1 MKNEEKTT
9 EEKIFHFEKLTPT
22 ADADTSVYE
31 KALDFVF
38 ENNDVKNIAISGAYG
53 SGKSSML
60 NSYKKKNSERKF
72 MHLSLAHFQTENGG
86 KPTEENV
93 LEGKILNQLIHQ
105 IDASKIPQTNFKV
118 KKKISAKRIIAGV
131 SLTLLFLMSLFYA
144 IFFSGWESFVKTL
157 SASFVL
163 NILQETLSPWA
174 RLISG
179 VVVLGLLG
187 LFIYKIIKAQLNKN
201 IFKKLSIQG
210 NEIEIF
216 EDSKESYFDKYLN
229 EVLYLFENVEADV
242 IVFEDMDRFDAH
254 QIFERLR
261 EINTLV
267 NLQLEKKN
275 KVLRFFYLLKDDI
288 FISKDRTKFFDFI
301 IPIVP
306 IVDSSNSYDQFI
318 AHLKKTGIFE
328 KFTQKFLK
336 GLSLYIDD
344 MRLLKNICNE
354 FLIYFNRLDKIE
366 LSYDKMLAI
375 IAYKNLFPRDFS
387 ELQLG
392 RGFVAN
398 LFSKKDDFV
407 SEETE
412 NIQKEID
419 LLNSQ
424 IEKYKSEVATSI
436 EELDTIFWDKSSST
450 YRRSNI
456 ENYLSGDNLKEYR
469 SRKENLKKRKEISL
483 ETLEQKVVEL
493 NKRKQELGGLQLFEI
508 ITRDN
513 IDTIFATKHVD
524 DAGNEN
530 DFKEI
535 RENDYFKLLKFL
547 IRNGYLDESYSDY
560 MTYFYEN
567 SLTVVDKNFLRSITD
582 KVSKEYNYELRSPE
596 LVFSHLSEFDFDEPE
611 VLNFSLFTYLLA
623 TKKEKF
629 LRKIIVQ
636 LRDDKKFDF
645 VWEYFEKRIEKE
657 NLLKILAKE
666 WPQLLLEVVNTE
678 VWSKEQIKCFS
689 VEILVCLTMEELES
703 CNQNNCLTKL
713 ISLDDKYLD
722 IATPNINR
730 IINAFKHLNVKFEK
744 INYQA
749 SNKDLFDE
757 VYKNSLYS
765 LNYDNIELMLKV
777 FGNASE
783 EEIKHKNYSVINSM
797 KDGCIKTYVDLNIV
811 DYLNVVLDNSEGQ
824 IFDEEN
830 VVTSILNNTLI
841 QKTQKENY
849 LSQLKSCIIDL
860 TKIEDFSYWS
870 KVINAENLVFS
881 EKNILEYFIK
891 SKALD
896 DILLNYINKT
906 DKIIDLSSLVEEYE
920 IITNF
925 FNTCLINNGLKND
938 KYEQIIR
945 SIGIKVKSFNV
956 ADLSNEKV
964 LILIKEK
971 TILMNEE
978 NLVFVRENYATV
990 LLEFIEVN
998 INDYL
1003 SIMDENLL
1011 EHKEVLEILDWDIDE
1026 KIKLQLLSFDDTSI
1040 SILNKNYPIGI
1051 QSHILKNN
1059 YDERDEAFLY
1069 DKYSNL
1075 DETIRDIVFG
1085 IVLRDVDNIIEE
1097 KKPLDYKLLHEL
1109 LTKDNILLETKVEI
1123 LVSQFNY
1130 IGEDLIKE
1138 LLLLL
1143 GLSKFL
1149 DIFNSYK
1156 KPRFEINPQNELLL
1170 IAFKG
1175 KGWIFEY
1182 YQDDKRPDTYLIRRR
1197 PPIKNLPTELL

>member
-38 ENNDVKNIAISGAYG
+38 ENNDVKNVAISGAYG

-72 MHLSLAHFQTENGG
+72 MHLSLAHFQTENGD
-86 KPTEENV
+86 KPTDENV

-105 IDASKIPQTNFKV
+105 INASKIPQTNFKV
-118 KKKISAKRIIAGV
+118 KKKISTKRIVVGA
-131 SLTLLFLMSLFYA
+131 SLAVLFLMSLLHT
-144 IFFSGWESFVKTL
+144 IFFSVWESFVKTL
-157 SASFVL
+157 TASFVL
-163 NILQETLSPWA
+163 NILQLTLSPWA
-174 RLISG
+174 RLING
-179 VVVLGLLG
+179 VVLLG
-187 LFIYKIIKAQLNKN
+187 LIGVFIYKIIKAQLNKN

-216 EDSKESYFDKYLN
+216 EDSKESYFDRYLN

-288 FISKDRTKFFDFI
+288 FVSKDRTKFFDFI

-306 IVDSSNSYDQFI
+306 IVDGSNSYDQFI

-375 IAYKNLFPRDFS
+375 ISYKNLFPRDFS

-398 LFSKKDDFV
+398 LFAQKDYFISK
-407 SEETE
+407 ETE

-419 LLNSQ
+419 SLNIQ
-424 IEKYKSEVATSI
+424 IEKYKSEVAKDI
-436 EELDTIFWDKSSST
+436 GELNTIFWAKTNGYHGTGSPES
-450 YRRSNI
+450 
-456 ENYLSGDNLKEYR
+456 YLSRENQKEFNR
-469 SRKENLKKRKEISL
+469 RKESLNQRNENSL
-483 ETLEQKVVEL
+483 ESLEQKMAEL
-493 NKRKQELGGLQLFEI
+493 TKKKQELESLQLSGI

-524 DAGNEN
+524 DVGNEN
-530 DFKEI
+530 NFKEI
-535 RENDYFKLLKFL
+535 RENDYFNLLKYL

-582 KVSKEYNYELRSPE
+582 KVGKEYNYELRSPE

-611 VLNFSLFTYLLA
+611 VLNFSLLTYLLL

-629 LRKIIVQ
+629 SRKIIIQ
-636 LRDDKKFDF
+636 LKECKKFDF
-645 VWEYFEKRIEKE
+645 VWEYFEKGIEKE
-657 NLLKILAKE
+657 NLLKLLAKE
-666 WPQLLLEVVNTE
+666 WPQLLLEIVNAE
-678 VWSKEQIKCFS
+678 AWSKEQIKRFS
-689 VEILVCLTMEELES
+689 VEILVCLAKEELES
-703 CNQNNCLTKL
+703 YNQNNCLTEL

-730 IINAFKHLNVKFEK
+730 IISAFKHLNIKFEK
-744 INYQA
+744 INYQS

-777 FGNASE
+777 FCNASD

-797 KDGCIKTYVDLNIV
+797 EDGYIKAYVDLNIV
-811 DYLNVVLDNSEGQ
+811 DYLNVVLDNSEGR

-830 VVTSILNNTLI
+830 VVTSILNNSLI

-849 LSQLKSCIIDL
+849 LSQLKSSIIDL
-860 TKIEDFSYWS
+860 TKIEDFTYWG
-870 KVINAENLVFS
+870 KLINAGNIIFS
-881 EKNILEYFIK
+881 EKNILEYFVK
-891 SKALD
+891 AKALD
-896 DILLNYINKT
+896 DILINYINGA
-906 DKIIDLSSLVEEYE
+906 DKIIDLSSLVEDYE
-920 IITNF
+920 ITTDF
-925 FNTCLINNGLKND
+925 FKACIVSDDLKND

-945 SIGIKVKSFNV
+945 SLGKKVKDFKVDS
-956 ADLSNEKV
+956 LSDEKV

-990 LLEFIEVN
+990 LLEFIKVN
-998 INDYL
+998 IDDYL

-1059 YDERDEAFLY
+1059 YDERDETFLY

-1075 DETIRDIVFG
+1075 EETIRDIVFG

-1097 KKPLDYKLLHEL
+1097 KKALDYKLLLEL

-1138 LLLLL
+1138 SLLLL

-1170 IAFKG
+1170 IAFKE